1 MRAPLRLLSRRALR
15 LIVPALAALAG
26 TAAAAPSYCTAI
38 YATANPSTDSGGKS
52 RHLFLNTVSGTTAA
66 YDLINDTPVGTGTA
80 YQYNASS
87 INPVD
92 GQLYYVERTTGTLL
106 KYNPVTRQ
114 TTRVGQS
121 PDLINNNNTFGSL
134 VGSAIEETGRM
145 YVYHSYGLVSVFR
158 TSDGGVISRPAPV
171 TFPPSFVKSTT
182 TNGDIVL
189 GAGNQLYIIVEG
201 SLNGGAVGSHLV
213 AINDQLVADPAR
225 IVPIRVGGTPLTA
238 VNGLAIEP
246 FRTLPDGT
254 TIVGETFYLST
265 SSAVYAMT
273 PDGQATNI
281 ESGNQGIV
289 DLASCN
295 VIPDRPTL
303 SKVFEPPFVSA
314 AGGTSRLTITVGNN
328 NRGPIALYTDLVDRL
343 PSTPAQMTFAAT
355 PNISGTCD
363 NSRIVLNNTTPPELR
378 FLAGSYIPVGGCTLQ
393 VNVTVPQPGTYRN
406 TIVGSTVITSA
417 DVVQESA
424 TATLYTA
431 LGVTKT
437 FDPPLR
443 LPGQTTTLTVTLTNP
458 NSADTT
464 SLNFEDRVAETT
476 GVTGLTLG
484 SVQSNSCGG
493 TVGTAGGVLSVGGTT
508 LRAGASCSVRLP
520 VTLPASLP
528 GGTYTNTILP
538 TQVSATFNDG
548 VRTSTVYGA
557 QTATASVTVTPFA
570 LVSSALRTTQSPSTV
585 TNPHRLTPGVTGPVT
600 FSLTRPPG
608 ARFQYLLWHDVN
620 GDGQVDPGD
629 AAIIPAGQ
637 TTGTLTV
644 TDAFPKRPDGTPA
657 DVNLLVQVLVPPG
670 LAQGLTET
678 VTLAA
683 QQTTGGATRTASL
696 TDTTVIGQSGGEGGS
711 LTLVKFV
718 RNVTAGG
725 PFSLNAST
733 GGVNEQLEYCINY
746 LNQGTGTLSE
756 VVITDPIPFFTQPLG
771 DGYGPGQGVRLV
783 RGASV
788 QAGQT
793 TTPGT
798 DASNLSSAA
807 DTDAGTL
814 SSNRLSVTVGTLG
827 GGEQGAACYRVQI
840 R

>member
-1 MRAPLRLLSRRALR
+1 
-15 LIVPALAALAG
+15 
-26 TAAAAPSYCTAI
+26 
-38 YATANPSTDSGGKS
+38 
-52 RHLFLNTVSGTTAA
+52 
-66 YDLINDTPVGTGTA
+66 
-80 YQYNASS
+80 
-87 INPVD
+87 
-92 GQLYYVERTTGTLL
+92 
-106 KYNPVTRQ
+106 
-114 TTRVGQS
+114 
-121 PDLINNNNTFGSL
+121 
-134 VGSAIEETGRM
+134 M

-158 TSDGGVISRPAPV
+158 TSNGAVITRPAPI

-201 SLNGGAVGSHLV
+201 SLNGSAVGSHLV
-213 AINDQLVADPAR
+213 AISDQLVADPAR
-225 IVPIRVGGTPLTA
+225 IVPIRVGSTPLTA

-265 SSAVYAMT
+265 NGAVYAMT

-281 ESGNQGIV
+281 ENGNQGIV

-314 AGGTSRLTITVGNN
+314 AGGTSRL
-328 NRGPIALYTDLVDRL
+328 

-363 NSRIVLNNTTPPELR
+363 NSRITINNTTPPELR

-406 TIVGSTVITSA
+406 AIVGSTVITSA

-431 LGVTKT
+431 LGVIKT

-458 NSADTT
+458 NGADTT
-464 SLNFEDRVAETT
+464 SLNFGDRVAETT
-476 GVTGLTLG
+476 GVSGLTLG
-484 SVQSNSCGG
+484 TVQSNSCGG

-520 VTLPASLP
+520 VTLPAGLP

-608 ARFQYLLWHDVN
+608 VRFQYLLWHDVN

-733 GGVNEQLEYCINY
+733 GGVGEQLEYCINY

-756 VVITDPIPFFTQPLG
+756 VVITDPIPFFTQPLV

-783 RGASV
+783 RGAAV

-793 TTPGT
+793 VTPGT
-798 DASNLSSAA
+798 TASNLSSAA
-807 DTDAGTL
+807 DTDAVTL
-814 SSNRLSVTVGTLG
+814 GSARLSVTVGTLA
-827 GGEQGAACYRVQI
+827 GGEQGSACYRVQI

>member
-1 MRAPLRLLSRRALR
+1 MRAPPRLLSRRALR

-66 YDLINDTPVGTGTA
+66 YDLIDDAPVTTGTT

-92 GQLYYVERTTGTLL
+92 GQLYYVERTNGTLL

-114 TTRVGQS
+114 TTRVVQS
-121 PDLINNNNTFGSL
+121 NLLRNSGTYGAI
-134 VGSAIEETGRM
+134 VGAAIEENGRM
-145 YVYHSYGLVSVFR
+145 YIYYTLGYVSIFQ
-158 TSDGGVISRPAPV
+158 SNGGSVLAVPKKVEFPV
-171 TFPPSFVKSTT
+171 SFVPTAGG

-189 GAGNQLYIIVEG
+189 GTGDQLYIIVEG
-201 SLNGGAVGSHLV
+201 RLNGGAVGSHLV
-213 AINDQLVADPAR
+213 AINDQLVADPNR
-225 IVPIRVGGTPLTA
+225 IVPIRVSGTPLTA

-265 SSAVYAMT
+265 NSAVYAMT

-281 ESGNQGIV
+281 ENGNQDIV

-314 AGGTSRLTITVGNN
+314 VGGTSRLTITVGNN

-343 PSTPAQMTFAAT
+343 PSSPAQMTFAGT
-355 PNISGTCD
+355 PNVSGTCD

-458 NSADTT
+458 NGADTT

-508 LRAGASCSVRLP
+508 LRAGGSCSVRLP
-520 VTLPASLP
+520 VTLPAGLP
-528 GGTYTNTILP
+528 AGTYTNTILP

-548 VRTSTVYGA
+548 VRTSTVNGA

-570 LVSSALRTTQSPSTV
+570 LVSSAVRTTQSPATV
-585 TNPHRLTPGVTGPVT
+585 TNPHSLTPGVTGPVT
-600 FSLTRPPG
+600 FTLTRPPG

-620 GDGQVDPGD
+620 GDGQVNPGD

-657 DVNLLVQVLVPPG
+657 DVNLIVQVLVPPG

-711 LTLVKFV
+711 LTLGKFV

-733 GGVNEQLEYCINY
+733 GGVGEQLEYCINY

-756 VVITDPIPFFTQPLG
+756 VVITDPIPFFTQPLV

-783 RGASV
+783 RGAAV

-793 TTPGT
+793 VTPGT
-798 DASNLSSAA
+798 TASNLSSAA

-814 SSNRLSVTVGTLG
+814 GSARLSVTVGTLG
-827 GGEQGAACYRVQI
+827 GGEQGSACYRVQI

>member
-15 LIVPALAALAG
+15 LIVPALAALSG
-26 TAAAAPSYCTAI
+26 HAAAASYCTAI
-38 YATANPSTDSGGKS
+38 YATAVPAVSGNPS
-52 RHLFLNTVSGTTAA
+52 RHMLLNTVEGTVSNYGDIDDSKVTGGTT
-66 YDLINDTPVGTGTA
+66 PRE
-80 YQYNASS
+80 YNASS
-87 INPVD
+87 INPIN
-92 GQLYYVERTTGTLL
+92 GELYYVERTSGTLL
-106 KYNPVTRQ
+106 RYNPVTKV
-114 TTRVGQS
+114 TTRVTQ
-121 PDLINNNNTFGSL
+121 NNNLISNGNTGGIGFIIGA
-134 VGSAIEETGRM
+134 AIEDGGNM
-145 YVYHSYGLVSVFR
+145 YVYSSFGFVSVFNTATGAQVR
-158 TSDGGVISRPAPV
+158 APTRITYPA
-171 TFPPSFVKSTT
+171 SFVPTSTG

-189 GAGNQLYIIVEG
+189 GSNDQLYILVEG
-201 SLNGGAVGSHLV
+201 RLNGGTSGSHLIPISDSLI
-213 AINDQLVADPAR
+213 AGTP
-225 IVPIRVGGTPLTA
+225 VPITVGGVATGGF
-238 VNGLAIEP
+238 NGLAIEP
-246 FRTLPDGT
+246 FRVEGST
-254 TIVGETFYLST
+254 TILAETFYVSSST
-265 SSAVYAMT
+265 NVYRMT
-273 PDGQATNI
+273 PDGKATSI
-281 ESGNQGIV
+281 EQGNQGIT

-303 SKVFEPPFVSA
+303 QKAFDPPFLTGT
-314 AGGTSRLTITVGNN
+314 GGISRLTITVGNDN
-328 NRGPIALYTDLVDRL
+328 NGPITLYTDLVDTL
-343 PSTPAQMTFAAT
+343 PSSPAQMTFA
-355 PNISGTCD
+355 PNPNPSGTCG
-363 NSRIVLNNTTPPELR
+363 NAQIQLNNNPPELR
-378 FLAGSYIPVGGCTLQ
+378 IKAGSYIPVGGCVLQ
-393 VNVTVPQPGTYRN
+393 VNVTVPVAGTYQN
-406 TIVGSTVITSA
+406 VIKGSTVVTSA
-417 DVVQESA
+417 NVIQEEA
-424 TATLYTA
+424 KATLYDA
-431 LGVTKT
+431 VQVSKT
-437 FDPPLR
+437 FSPATL
-443 LPGQTTTLTVTLTNP
+443 LPGQTTILTVTLANR
-458 NSADTT
+458 NSAPTKAAT
-464 SLNFEDRVAETT
+464 LTLEDRIAETT
-476 GVTGLTLG
+476 GLPGLTLG
-484 SVQSNSCGG
+484 TVTGNTCGG
-493 TVGTAGGVLSVGGTT
+493 SVSAAGGVLKLTGGT
-508 LRAGASCSVRLP
+508 LAAGGSCAITLP
-520 VTLPASLP
+520 VTLGTTTAS
-528 GGTYTNTILP
+528 GKYTNVIQP
-538 TQVSATFNDG
+538 TQVSATFNDA
-548 VRTSTVYGA
+548 VRDSTVYGA

-629 AAIIPAGQ
+629 TAIIPAGQ

-678 VTLAA
+678 VTLAG

-783 RGASV
+783 RGAAV

-798 DASNLSSAA
+798 TASNLSSAA

-814 SSNRLSVTVGTLG
+814 GSNRLSVTVGTLG